1 MKFFHEQILA
11 NQNRFTVFHRAVVAG
26 HWDMRMLKINSET
39 KFLHTIACRRPLHI
53 LPNTYILHSRSIIVF
68 RVN

>member
-26 HWDMRMLKINSET
+26 HRDMWILKINSET
-39 KFLHTIACRRPLHI
+39 KFLHIIACRRSLHI
-53 LPNTYILHSRSIIVF
+53 LPNTCI
-68 RVN
+68 